1 MEYDQSTNTI
11 KFIGNTQVG
20 TYKLNFI
27 LTDDRNS
34 QNKYEFTFQIN
45 EPINQDEIVEL
56 VEIIDP
62 IIKVE
67 VIENNFQPNYTMPVA
82 KVCTAKILQV
92 TQMS

>member
-34 QNKYEFTFQIN
+34 QNKYEFTF
-45 EPINQDEIVEL
+45 
-56 VEIIDP
+56 
-62 IIKVE
+62 
-67 VIENNFQPNYTMPVA
+67 
-82 KVCTAKILQV
+82 
-92 TQMS
+92 